1 VKDLEQIKTTLARF
15 FLFVGKNQELAAKET
30 TEIYI
35 EKIRHQLRDNVKNT
49 PPPSAKIS
57 PLLPIKKTFIQ
68 AKILSKQ
75 KTPLIDL

>member
-1 VKDLEQIKTTLARF
+1 M
-15 FLFVGKNQELAAKET
+15 VGKNQELAVKEA

-35 EKIRHQLRDNVKNT
+35 KKIRQQLRDNVKKT
-49 PPPSAKIS
+49 PLSSINNSPS
-57 PLLPIKKTFIQ
+57 LPVKKTFIQ

>member
-1 VKDLEQIKTTLARF
+1 LEQIKTTLARF
-15 FLFVGKNQELAAKET
+15 FLVVGKNQGLAVKET

-35 EKIRHQLRDNVKNT
+35 KKIQQQLRDNVKKTSLSSVKN
-49 PPPSAKIS
+49 SLS
-57 PLLPIKKTFIQ
+57 LPVKKSFIQ